1 MLAETRRR
9 LLIDLVSRQGFATLD
24 ELVKA
29 LGVSES
35 TVRRDLE
42 ALDVGGQVKR
52 THGGAVYAG
61 EVRALPALEDRAASA
76 TVEKKAIGRAAA
88 GLIEDGDTV
97 LLDGGT
103 TTLEVARALLGRPL
117 QVVTNSLPIA
127 QLLAAS
133 SSIDLILIGGYV
145 YPRTGV
151 ALGPLSIATMQGI
164 RVRRAILGAGG
175 IVAEGIYN
183 SNLLLVETERQ
194 MMACGQEVVIVADH
208 TKFGRL
214 ALARLCGLEEVEH
227 LVVDPGLPD
236 AYRDLLASAGV
247 HVHYASVTPE
257 SFSNDSH
264 ESSSIGA
271 TNGASRHDGQGLGP
285 RNEA

>member
-9 LLIDLVSRQGFATLD
+9 MLLDLISRQGFATLE
-24 ELVKA
+24 ELVKS

-42 ALDVGGQVKR
+42 ALDLSGSVKR
-52 THGGAVYAG
+52 THGGAVYSG
-61 EVRALPALEDRAASA
+61 EVRALPALEDRATTAA
-76 TVEKKAIGRAAA
+76 AEKQAIGRATAA
-88 GLIEDGDTV
+88 LVEDGDTV

-103 TTLEVARALLGRPL
+103 TTLEVARALVGRPI
-117 QVVTNSLPIA
+117 QVVTNCLPIA
-127 QLLAAS
+127 HLLAS
-133 SSIDLILIGGYV
+133 SAPTDLILIGGYV

-151 ALGPLSIATMQGI
+151 ALGPLAVATMQGI

-183 SNLLLVETERQ
+183 SNMLLVESERR
-194 MMACGQEVVIVADH
+194 MMACGQETVIVADH

-214 ALARLCGLEEVEH
+214 ALARLCGLDQVQH

-236 AYRDLLASAGV
+236 AYRNILRDAGV
-247 HVHYASVTPE
+247 TIHLAPLAAGPADGM
-257 SFSNDSH
+257 SNGSH
-264 ESSSIGA
+264 RG
-271 TNGASRHDGQGLGP
+271 DGMRTDP
-285 RNEA
+285 